1 HIRQLDIEIELE
13 IVFDSPSSFV
23 DILDV
28 LSSNRS
34 YRPRGAWELLS
45 IIIEMMHNHDANC
58 LELLQIFVESI
69 INNSEMVKYWSCAER
84 NIPFPSK
91 HGQTAGRSGSFYTP
105 RWLC

>member
-1 HIRQLDIEIELE
+1 MTSLLAHHIRQLDIEIELE

-45 IIIEMMHNHDANC
+45 IIIEMMHKHDANC

-69 INNSEMVKYWSCAER
+69 IDNSEVGVWSAVLLQD
-84 NIPFPSK
+84 K
-91 HGQTAGRSGSFYTP
+91 VWGH
-105 RWLC
+105 